1 MSFVLFYIQVV
12 LKKINQQSFW
22 YYYKYNVI
30 AKLLTYCHHL
40 FLSCLKIKEGRKKN
54 TFYIYIYISAY
65 QFLNCI
71 RCIVS
76 LRKAAECISCYV
88 RQKITRMKIIARK
101 MCGIMKRLHLR
112 SSSNSYQNPVFFFC
126 FRQTKNN
133 NNNHVMVGIFNTV
146 KWRWWWW
153 W

>member
-12 LKKINQQSFW
+12 LKKINQSFW

-76 LRKAAECISCYV
+76 LRKAAEYISCYV
-88 RQKITRMKIIARK
+88 RENNKNEDNSQKNVRNNEKT
-101 MCGIMKRLHLR
+101 
-112 SSSNSYQNPVFFFC
+112 SSQKFKQQLSKPRFFFC
-126 FRQTKNN
+126 FRQTKNNN